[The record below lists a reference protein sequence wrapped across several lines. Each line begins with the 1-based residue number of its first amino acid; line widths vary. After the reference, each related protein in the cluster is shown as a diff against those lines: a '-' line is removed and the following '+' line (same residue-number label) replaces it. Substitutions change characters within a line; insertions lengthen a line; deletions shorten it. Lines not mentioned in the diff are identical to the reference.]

1 MAALKALV
9 GVWSVVEASGQPLA
23 QWKHLAR
30 PCKIGAASSTC
41 CQAQNSDPPWERKVP
56 TASGTE
62 QGGELVELL
71 GRMAA
76 VTVAGSVPVMC
87 ITPGFLSR
95 GCRQW

>member
-1 MAALKALV
+1 M
-9 GVWSVVEASGQPLA
+9 VEASGQPLA
-23 QWKHLAR
+23 QWKHLAH

-62 QGGELVELL
+62 LTELL

-87 ITPGFLSR
+87 ITPGFLS
-95 GCRQW
+95 

>member
-1 MAALKALV
+1 M
-9 GVWSVVEASGQPLA
+9 VEASGQPLA
-23 QWKHLAR
+23 QWKHLAH

-62 QGGELVELL
+62 LTELL

-87 ITPGFLSR
+87 ITLGFLSR